1 MRLVKEYGRE
11 EVSQLL
17 SMKVSLEAQP
27 RFQNKC
33 RIKSFVKIANGIWPL
48 PKCCL
53 KSFSNGP
60 TTSLKLYI
68 TTVQQGKDVKKHCM
82 KNFQIRCFFSFEYGK
97 IWARKNFEKT
107 TFHTVNLILS
117 QDKILPQLLS
127 RDFREFITVADFR
140 EFITVADFFLRSN
153 QIL

>member
-17 SMKVSLEAQP
+17 SMKVSLEAQL

-33 RIKSFVKIANGIWPL
+33 RIKSFVTIANGIWPL

-60 TTSLKLYI
+60 NYVSKVVYHHCTTGKRRQETLHEKFPN
-68 TTVQQGKDVKKHCM
+68 TVFFLVR
-82 KNFQIRCFFSFEYGK
+82 IRENMGQ
-97 IWARKNFEKT
+97 KNFEKT

-140 EFITVADFFLRSN
+140 EFITIADFFLRSN